1 MTTSRLFL
9 LSMSNISN
17 TICRENQRH
26 TVYVQWLLR
35 KACRFWDNVTK
46 YGGAIGKAE
55 NIAPARGILDKW
67 AYMRASTHGRSHTRT
82 HACPHPR
89 TSAHIH
95 IEICYT
101 YYFPLQQWFRKR
113 ASILSY
119 TYAVC
124 FVLSLIYPFGV
135 LFGFVLHNS
144 LPFMTIISDLENVY
158 KWRANKMW
166 PKSNIKT
173 K

>member
-1 MTTSRLFL
+1 MFSDFSENRAVFEI
-9 LSMSNISN
+9 MSKNMVGPQRKQKIWRQRVAYWISEP
-17 TICRENQRH
+17 TCVQVH
-26 TVYVQWLLR
+26 T
-35 KACRFWDNVTK
+35 
-46 YGGAIGKAE
+46 GART
-55 NIAPARGILDKW
+55 P
-67 AYMRASTHGRSHTRT
+67 TRT

-89 TSAHIH
+89 TRAHIH
-95 IEICYT
+95 TEICYT

-144 LPFMTIISDLENVY
+144 LPFMAIISDLENVY
-158 KWRANKMW
+158 K
-166 PKSNIKT
+166 
-173 K
+173 